1 MAVTRGDGGFASTA
15 QIPCGQKPDGD
26 KRNESKQPG
35 QSEVIKD
42 PDQ

>member
-15 QIPCGQKPDGD
+15 QIPRGKKPEADE
-26 KRNESKQPG
+26 RNESKQPW